1 MNSDKL
7 KELIAGFD
15 LQTDLWWLTMML
27 VGLLAAVLGA
37 FAGAGAGLFFIYLS
51 VLVRL
56 SIALGLSQQP
66 WGAVFGK
73 LLTMGLVSGV
83 FSIFTDYMAIHW
95 FKAANLVY
103 LTKDAKLLETPL
115 YQPLAWAC
123 MVIEFGYAIVRIYGF
138 VSKKWPG
145 ETGMSLTMLA
155 GGTLAAVLIGSYEFL
170 AIQAGLWKYTGG
182 PGVVG
187 TGYALYVVVAK
198 FFIFGAFLR
207 IFAGYLAFPGTRL
220 FAALRYGVIFAAVIF
235 MGYGVAYLL
244 VVGAFA

>member
-1 MNSDKL
+1 VNNDKL

-15 LQTDLWWLTMML
+15 VQTDLWWLTMML
-27 VGLLAAVLGA
+27 AGLLAAVLGA
-37 FAGAGAGLFFIYLS
+37 FAGYGLFFIYLS
-51 VLVRL
+51 VLLRL
-56 SIALGLSQQP
+56 SIALGLSQQA

-83 FSIFTDYMAIHW
+83 FSIFADYMAIRW
-95 FKAANLVY
+95 FTSGRLEYARGTAS
-103 LTKDAKLLETPL
+103 LLESPL
-115 YQPLAWAC
+115 YMPLAWAC
-123 MVIEFGYAIVRIYGF
+123 MVVEFGYPIVRIYGF
-138 VSKKWPG
+138 VSKRWAG

-170 AIQAGLWKYTGG
+170 AIHAGLWRYTAGH
-182 PGVVG
+182 GVVG

-207 IFAGYLAFPGTRL
+207 IFAGYLACPGTRL
-220 FAALRYGVIFAAVIF
+220 YAALRYGIIFAGVIF